1 MYSKWRERLRH
12 TLGFRLALW
21 YATIFVVSSLGLTGL
36 TYVLVAASLRQYDR
50 EIIGTAL
57 VQYARAYQIGGVA
70 ALQEEIQRTQATV
83 APGPM
88 LVRTVGAR
96 QAVTFF
102 SRPDEWRDVDLSRL
116 QVPSPEGEQTW
127 STLDTGQDGFELE
140 VASVRLRDGT
150 LFQVGITTERRA
162 QLLQRFR
169 SVLLINVLS
178 LIFVGLAGGA
188 VLTSSALQPLR
199 RLADTVRSILRT
211 GRTDARVPT
220 QDTGDA
226 LDELSSL
233 VNAMLDRIDAVL
245 AGMRGALDNVG
256 HDLRTPMTRLRGIAE
271 TALSSG
277 DPAVLREA
285 LADCLEESDRVIEM
299 LNTLMDIS
307 EAETGTMALRRERT
321 DLNDLIRQSVELY
334 EDLADERGVEI
345 RTHVPSELVVDVDR
359 NRMRQVLAN
368 LIDNAVKYTPTG
380 GIVEIAAHSE
390 SGDAVATVSD
400 TGVGIPAEELP
411 RIWDRLYRGDKS
423 RSTRG
428 LGLGLSLVKA
438 IVAAH
443 GGRVDVR
450 SRPGAGSTFELRLP
464 AEVPRPNLSPM

>member
-271 TALSSG
+271 TALGSG
-277 DPAVLREA
+277 DPALLREA

>member
-1 MYSKWRERLRH
+1 MYSRWRERLRH

-21 YATIFVVSSLGLTGL
+21 YAAIFVVSSLVLTAL
-36 TYVLVAASLRQYDR
+36 TYVLVAASLRQYDH

-57 VQYARAYQIGGVA
+57 VQYARAYQIAGVA
-70 ALQEEIQRTQATV
+70 ALQEEIQRTQAT
-83 APGPM
+83 AASGPT
-88 LVRTVGAR
+88 LVRVVGAR
-96 QAVTFF
+96 QAVTFL
-102 SRPDEWRDVDLSRL
+102 SGPPEWRDFDLSRL
-116 QVPSPEGEQTW
+116 QVPSPDGEQTW
-127 STLDTGQDGFELE
+127 STLDTGQDDLELE

-150 LFQVGITTERRA
+150 LFQVGMSTERRS
-162 QLLQRFR
+162 QLLVRFR

-178 LIFVGLAGGA
+178 LIVVGLAGGA

-211 GRTDARVPT
+211 GRTDVRVPT
-220 QDTGDA
+220 QNTGDA

-233 VNAMLDRIDAVL
+233 VNAMLERIDAVL

-271 TALSSG
+271 TALTSA
-277 DPAVLREA
+277 DPALVREA

-307 EAETGTMALRRERT
+307 EAETGTMALRREQT

-334 EDLADERGVEI
+334 EDLAEERGLEI
-345 RTHVPSELVVDVDR
+345 RTRVPPELAVAVDR

-368 LIDNAVKYTPTG
+368 LLDNAVKYTPAG
-380 GIVEIAAHSE
+380 GIVEIAARRDTSE
-390 SGDAVATVSD
+390 AVLTVSD
-400 TGVGIPAEELP
+400 TGVGIPPEELP

-443 GGRVDVR
+443 GGRVDVQ
-450 SRPGAGSTFELRLP
+450 SQPGEGSTFELRLP
-464 AEVPRPNLSPM
+464 AEVAPANLSPM

>member
-271 TALSSG
+271 NALSTG
-277 DPAVLREA
+277 DTAFLRED

>member
-21 YATIFVVSSLGLTGL
+21 YATIFLVSSLALTGL

-140 VASVRLRDGT
+140 VASVTLRDGT
-150 LFQVGITTERRA
+150 LFQVGISTERRA

-220 QDTGDA
+220 QNTGDA
-226 LDELSSL
+226 LDELSAL

-271 TALSSG
+271 TALSSS
-277 DPAVLREA
+277 DPALLREA

-307 EAETGTMALRRERT
+307 EAETGTMALRREPT

-345 RTHVPSELVVDVDR
+345 RTSVPSELVVDVDR

-368 LIDNAVKYTPTG
+368 LIDNAVKYTPAG
-380 GIVEIAAHSE
+380 GLVEIAAHSE
-390 SGDAVATVSD
+390 RGDTVATVSD

>member
-211 GRTDARVPT
+211 WRTDARVPT

-345 RTHVPSELVVDVDR
+345 RTQVPSELVVDVDR

>member
-1 MYSKWRERLRH
+1 
-12 TLGFRLALW
+12 
-21 YATIFVVSSLGLTGL
+21 
-36 TYVLVAASLRQYDR
+36 LRQYDR

>member
-21 YATIFVVSSLGLTGL
+21 YAAIFVVSSLVLTGL
-36 TYVLVAASLRQYDR
+36 TYLLVAASLRQYDR
-50 EIIGTAL
+50 EIIRTAL
-57 VQYARAYQIGGVA
+57 VQYANAYQVGGVA
-70 ALQEEIQRTQATV
+70 ALQEEIQRTQATA
-83 APGPM
+83 APGPL

-96 QAVTFF
+96 QAVTFL
-102 SRPDEWRDVDLSRL
+102 SRPEDWRHFDLSRL
-116 QVPSPEGEQTW
+116 EVPSPDGQQTW
-127 STLDTGQDGFELE
+127 STLDTGADGFVLE

-150 LFQVGITTERRA
+150 LFQVGMSTERRA
-162 QLLQRFR
+162 QLLERFR
-169 SVLLINVLS
+169 RVLLFNVLS

-211 GRTDARVPT
+211 GRTDVRVPA

-226 LDELSSL
+226 LDELSAL

-245 AGMRGALDNVG
+245 AGMRGALDNVA

-271 TALSSG
+271 TALTAN
-277 DPAVLREA
+277 DPAMLRDA
-285 LADCLEESDRVIEM
+285 LADCLEESDRVVAM

-307 EAETGTMALRRERT
+307 EAETGTMTLRREPT

-334 EDLADERGVEI
+334 EDLAEERQVEI
-345 RTHVPSELVVDVDR
+345 RTSTESELVVDVDR
-359 NRMRQVLAN
+359 SRMRQVLAN
-368 LIDNAVKYTPTG
+368 LLDNALKYTPASGHVT
-380 GIVEIAAHSE
+380 IAATRN
-390 SGDAVATVSD
+390 GPDAVLTVSD
-400 TGVGIPAEELP
+400 TGVGIPPAELP

-428 LGLGLSLVKA
+428 LGLGLSLVRA

-450 SRPGAGSTFELRLP
+450 STPGAGSTFELRLP
-464 AEVPRPNLSPM
+464 A

>member
-345 RTHVPSELVVDVDR
+345 RTQVPSELVVDVDR